1 MDAQLLITLQ
11 KEKAYRFLQEADDM
25 VIQQRWNLA
34 ANRYYYACYHMVH
47 AAFITK
53 GIMTKSHDG
62 TLTEL
67 GRHFILT
74 GKLDKQYGR
83 FFARMIQL
91 RLKADYNNI
100 SDVTEEEVKEMA
112 PLSHNFVDNLLPL
125 LSQR

>member
-34 ANRYYYACYHMVH
+34 ANRYYYECYHMVH